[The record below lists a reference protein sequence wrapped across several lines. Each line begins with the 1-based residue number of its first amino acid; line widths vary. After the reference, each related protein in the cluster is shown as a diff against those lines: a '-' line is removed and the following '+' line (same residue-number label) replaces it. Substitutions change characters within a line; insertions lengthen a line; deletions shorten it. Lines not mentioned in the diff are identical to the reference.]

1 MLLRGAFIALVAAVI
16 VGVAPQLGNHTAS
29 ADGHERPLQITV
41 RNVTMG
47 QPLTPAVVVVHSS
60 NAVILPSS
68 AERLSGL
75 EALAESGSNTEL
87 IETFNARDGVK
98 TVARF
103 GGVITPLSGATIQN
117 ILAEPGDLVTV
128 IGMLACTNDAIAV
141 GTVVIPEFDALP
153 ALGSGRVL
161 DAGTEDNSESEADVP
176 CLGGEGV
183 SGAEVADGEG
193 EISAHAGITG
203 SGDLSMETHGWVGS
217 VISITVAERGSAILQ
232 AAPANI
238 NIRNMTLGQP
248 ITAPLIVAHDPS
260 INPFEYTRPSELQ
273 GIGDFAEGGLAATL
287 IPTLLETPGVIDVAQ
302 VPGSGPGGVIL
313 PGGTLSVETLAL
325 DGSHLSVAG
334 MFACTND
341 AVVVARISVSIND
354 GVVQLARD
362 VGDVFDA
369 GSENNDETTAT
380 VPCLGNVPAALSAGD
395 GEGSR
400 SEHSGVVGDA
410 DLNLNVHSWHPEGTM
425 AVSIGGDALPP
436 KALPSVG
443 GYSPSGNWLLF
454 GGLAGLSLL
463 LLGAPMIARS
473 LRNRG

>member
-16 VGVAPQLGNHTAS
+16 VGVAPQLVDHTAS

-41 RNVTMG
+41 RNVTPG

-68 AERLSGL
+68 AERLAGL

-87 IETFNARDGVK
+87 IETYSARDGVK
-98 TVARF
+98 SVKRF
-103 GGVITPLSGATIQN
+103 GAAITPLTGATIQN

-141 GTVVIPEFDALP
+141 GTVVIPEFEALP

-161 DAGTEDNSESEADVP
+161 DAGTEDNSESESDVP

-183 SGAEVADGEG
+183 SDADVADGEG
-193 EISAHAGITG
+193 EITAHAGITG
-203 SGDLSMETHGWVGS
+203 SGDLSMETHGWIGAA
-217 VISITVAERGSAILQ
+217 INITVAERGSAILD

-260 INPFEYTRPSELQ
+260 INPFDYTRPSELQ
-273 GIGDFAEGGLAATL
+273 GISDFAEGGLATTL

-302 VPGSGPGGVIL
+302 APGSGPGGVIL
-313 PGGTLSVETLAL
+313 PGGTLSIESFAL
-325 DGSHLSVAG
+325 DGSHLSIAG

-341 AVVVARISVSIND
+341 AVVVARIPVSVND
-354 GVVQLARD
+354 GVVTLARD
-362 VGDVFDA
+362 VGEVFDA

-380 VPCLGNVPAALSAGD
+380 VPCLGGVPAALSAGD

-410 DLNLNVHSWHPEGTM
+410 DLNLNAHSWHPEGTM
-425 AVSIGGDALPP
+425 AVSIGGDPLPP

-443 GYSPSGNWLLF
+443 AYSPSGNWLLF
-454 GGLAGLSLL
+454 GGIAGLALL
-463 LLGAPMIARS
+463 LLGAPAITRS
-473 LRNRG
+473 FRSRS